1 MTTPN
6 TVDQTSVEDLPP
18 PEEIVAAT
26 GSRGALYRLRT
37 PMSSTAL
44 PWVMPYAFVPNT
56 AEGVTLFDAGYG
68 TADATEAMTA
78 QLAALGR
85 TPADVRRLIVSHFH
99 PDHIGMA
106 GWLKDQSPDLELV
119 MTDED
124 AEIYNGMD
132 RGHDS
137 WESEMRTWG
146 IRHGFTAADLDQAEH
161 DHSERKE
168 RDRKAKGEHDT
179 AKATEDQQW
188 RMRRITPSRLV
199 TDGEEIAFDGWTLVS
214 QWTPGHTPGHLCIYV
229 PDERLTFT
237 GDHVLSRI
245 TPNVSYHPEDE
256 ASGRNPLAE
265 FLASQQKTADLDT
278 RLALPAHEE
287 LIEDL
292 PARCRYIIDHH
303 HERADEVLEGIATVG
318 NQAGATALDIA
329 ARVTWNRPWET
340 FSIWKRRSAI
350 GETLAHLR
358 LVETQG
364 RVRRVEDDSG
374 DAPVVRWLKA

>member
-1 MTTPN
+1 M
-6 TVDQTSVEDLPP
+6 
-18 PEEIVAAT
+18 
-26 GSRGALYRLRT
+26 
-37 PMSSTAL
+37 
-44 PWVMPYAFVPNT
+44 
-56 AEGVTLFDAGYG
+56 
-68 TADATEAMTA
+68 
-78 QLAALGR
+78 
-85 TPADVRRLIVSHFH
+85 SHFH
-99 PDHIGMA
+99 PDHVGMA
-106 GWLKDQSPDLELV
+106 GWLKDQNPDLELV
-119 MTDED
+119 MTHED
-124 AEIYNGMD
+124 AAIYNGMD

-137 WESEMRTWG
+137 WELEMRVWG
-146 IRHGFTAADLDQAEH
+146 IRHGFAAADLDEAEEEH
-161 DHSERKE
+161 RGRKE
-168 RDRKAKGEHDT
+168 RETAARSEHDT

-188 RMRRITPSRLV
+188 RMRRIMPSRLV

-214 QWTPGHTPGHLCIYV
+214 QWTPGHTPGHLCIHI

-245 TPNVSYHPEDE
+245 TPNVSYHAEDE
-256 ASGRNPLAE
+256 VSGRNPLAE
-265 FLASQQKTADLDT
+265 FLASQQKTADFDT

-292 PARCRYIIDHH
+292 PARCRFIIKHH

-364 RVRRVEDDSG
+364 RVRRVEDTSG
-374 DAPVVRWLKA
+374 NAPVVRWLKA